1 MAFLR
6 RAWPADHSNGGGLG
20 RRFCFRRAGRRNR
33 SPYWRT
39 ITAAGFNRM
48 PTAPRSSMKVHSGA
62 IRLTTSSGVNIDAIA
77 ITSICAIQE
86 RTTPCLRSQY
96 SDAGGRIV
104 NVYRQGAA
112 VFAL

>member
-1 MAFLR
+1 LLSPGRSAESL
-6 RAWPADHSNGGGLG
+6 AVLAHDH
-20 RRFCFRRAGRRNR
+20 
-33 SPYWRT
+33 
-39 ITAAGFNRM
+39 TAAGFNRM
-48 PTAPRSSMKVHSGA
+48 PTAPRSSMKVHSAA

>member
-1 MAFLR
+1 LLSPGRSAESLAVLAHDHGGR
-6 RAWPADHSNGGGLG
+6 LQPNADS
-20 RRFCFRRAGRRNR
+20 
-33 SPYWRT
+33 
-39 ITAAGFNRM
+39 TA
-48 PTAPRSSMKVHSGA
+48 SSMKVNSAA

>member
-1 MAFLR
+1 LLSPGRSAESLAVLAHDHGGR
-6 RAWPADHSNGGGLG
+6 LQPNADS
-20 RRFCFRRAGRRNR
+20 
-33 SPYWRT
+33 
-39 ITAAGFNRM
+39 TAL
-48 PTAPRSSMKVHSGA
+48 VDEGA
-62 IRLTTSSGVNIDAIA
+62 LWGVRLTTSSGVNIDAIA